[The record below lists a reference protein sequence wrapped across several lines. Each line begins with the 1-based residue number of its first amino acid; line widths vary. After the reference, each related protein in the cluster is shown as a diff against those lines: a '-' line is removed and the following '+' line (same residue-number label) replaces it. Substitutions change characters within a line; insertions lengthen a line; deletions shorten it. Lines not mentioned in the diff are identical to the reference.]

1 MKCSTNLGMVC
12 GLSGVY
18 EGGRGCSM
26 RGPHRWSGSMATA
39 VYKLY
44 NSLAASKHGCNC
56 WVDAMQLV
64 RTLQCMKAALRW
76 ALLAA
81 ALYTHASLNMSNCL
95 PHPERCMH
103 GALLGIDCPGMFACQ
118 LGIVCCPAEHSVFC
132 SAWRGLLSPRATLQ
146 HVGAGADAVHSGIS
160 ARHCYACTACCCTV
174 HGWGTSLYIKKAAL
188 CCKPCRSCRHSRHH
202 KILTF
207 EPQQQRHWR

>member
-12 GLSGVY
+12 GLSGVH

-44 NSLAASKHGCNC
+44 NSLAASKHGCNCWVC

-95 PHPERCMH
+95 PQPERCMH

-118 LGIVCCPAEHSVFC
+118 LGIVCWPAEHSVFC
-132 SAWRGLLSPRATLQ
+132 SAWRGLLSPRARS
-146 HVGAGADAVHSGIS
+146 VHSNMLEPVLMPCIQASVQG
-160 ARHCYACTACCCTV
+160 TAM
-174 HGWGTSLYIKKAAL
+174 HAPHAAAL
-188 CCKPCRSCRHSRHH
+188 CMAGAHRCTLRRLLCAASHAGHAAIVVIIRY
-202 KILTF
+202 
-207 EPQQQRHWR
+207 